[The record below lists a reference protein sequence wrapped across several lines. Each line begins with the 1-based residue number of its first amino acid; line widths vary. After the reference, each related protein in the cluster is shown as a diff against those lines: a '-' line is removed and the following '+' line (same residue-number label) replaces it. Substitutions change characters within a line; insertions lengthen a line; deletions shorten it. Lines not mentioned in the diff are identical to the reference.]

1 MKPTPTTNPKA
12 KPMILYGLP
21 TCSDCKKATKAL
33 TDAGH
38 TVTFRDVRADRLSEA
53 EWATLIAEFGDNIID
68 RSSQTYRNLNAWMRE
83 SEAEAQLMDQPA
95 LMARPIL
102 TDGTKFTLGWD
113 TAAQSVWLA

>member
-1 MKPTPTTNPKA
+1 
-12 KPMILYGLP
+12 MILYGLP
-21 TCSDCKKATKAL
+21 TCSDCKKAIKAL

-38 TVTFRDVRADRLSEA
+38 TVTFRDVRAERLSEA

-113 TAAQSVWLA
+113 DAAQSVWLA